1 MCHATVTGI
10 LSCCFTIKEPQDSSS
25 HEVLPPSAN
34 HVTTTARGLVLTR
47 DLSSNRQELTH
58 DKARELALNEALRE
72 TAHDNA
78 LSPTGLLR
86 DKARDQALVT
96 SAPER
101 GSFESDSDNDAVVV
115 GRSVRSRTENQENG
129 KTSPLKTD
137 ESEERSARASG
148 ASRKDPQRN
157 TKKSHEKKK
166 ATKETAK
173 RKDNDEEKSF
183 VEEGMFGV

>member
-10 LSCCFTIKEPQDSSS
+10 LSCCFTIKELQDSSG

-47 DLSSNRQELTH
+47 DLSPNRQELTH
-58 DKARELALNEALRE
+58 DKARELARNEALKE

-86 DKARDQALVT
+86 HEARDQALVT
-96 SAPER
+96 SAPAREP
-101 GSFESDSDNDAVVV
+101 SESDSDNDAVVV
-115 GRSVRSRTENQENG
+115 GRSVRSRTENQKNK
-129 KTSPLKTD
+129 KTSPLHTD
-137 ESEERSARASG
+137 ESEERSPRASG
-148 ASRKDPQRN
+148 VNKKDPQRN
-157 TKKSHEKKK
+157 TKKSREKKK
-166 ATKETAK
+166 VAKETAK
-173 RKDNDEEKSF
+173 RKDDEEEGF